1 MNRAVVLATMIVA
14 GASAGSLACSNAF
27 AQGPDENDEGF
38 YLGGG
43 VGQFNLKLDD
53 IDQTDEAIERLDD
66 SDTAWKAFAGWR
78 MNPYFSLELAYVDF
92 GDHRERTTTASGS
105 GGDFSASISGLEPSI
120 LGTIPLGPV
129 ELFGKVGYLF
139 YDVDAAV
146 DLDNGPGFDS
156 SSSEQDFTY
165 GGGVGMTF
173 FERLNARLEY
183 QRIDSSVIKDSDA
196 FWFSGAW
203 RF

>member
-1 MNRAVVLATMIVA
+1 MKRSVVLAMVVA
-14 GASAGSLACSNAF
+14 GACAGSLACSSAF
-27 AQGPDENDEGF
+27 AQGPENESGF

-53 IDQTDEAIERLDD
+53 VDQTDEAIERLDD
-66 SDTAWKAFAGWR
+66 SDTAWKAFVGWR
-78 MNPYFSLELAYVDF
+78 LNPMFALEVAYVDF
-92 GDHRERTTTASGS
+92 GGPSDRFETSGS
-105 GGDFSASISGLEPSI
+105 NGDFRADISGFEPSI
-120 LGTIPLGPV
+120 IGTIPLGPV
-129 ELFGKVGYLF
+129 ELFGKIGYLF
-139 YDVDAAV
+139 YDVDASV

-156 SSSEQDFTY
+156 SSSESDLTY

-173 FERLNARLEY
+173 FEHLNARLEY
-183 QRIDSSVIKDSDA
+183 QRIDSDRIDDADA

>member
-1 MNRAVVLATMIVA
+1 MNRAVVWTMVVA
-14 GASAGSLACSNAF
+14 GAAAGSLACSSSAV
-27 AQGPDENDEGF
+27 AQENDEGF
-38 YLGGG
+38 YIGGG

-53 IDQTDEAIERLDD
+53 IDQTDEAIETLDD
-66 SDTAWKAFAGWR
+66 SDTSWKAFAGWR

-92 GDHRERTTTASGS
+92 GTPSQRATTASGS
-105 GGDFSASISGLEPSI
+105 GGDFRASISGFEPSI

-139 YDVDAAV
+139 YDVDASV
-146 DLDNGPGFDS
+146 DLDNGPDFDS
-156 SSSEQDFTY
+156 SSSESDFTY
-165 GGGVGMTF
+165 GAGIGMTF

-183 QRIDSSVIKDSDA
+183 QRIESDVVDDADA

>member
-1 MNRAVVLATMIVA
+1 MNRAVVLAMVVA
-14 GASAGSLACSNAF
+14 GASSSLACSSVF

-53 IDQTDEAIERLDD
+53 VDQTDEAIQSLDD

-92 GDHRERTTTASGS
+92 GNPSDSATTASGS
-105 GGDFSASISGLEPSI
+105 SGDFSASISGVEPSI

-139 YDVDAAV
+139 YDVDASV

-173 FERLNARLEY
+173 FGRLNARLEY
-183 QRIDSSVIKDSDA
+183 QRIESDVVDDADA

>member
-1 MNRAVVLATMIVA
+1 MNRAFVFAMVVA
-14 GASAGSLACSNAF
+14 GASAGSLACSSAF

-53 IDQTDEAIERLDD
+53 VNQTDEAIQRLDD
-66 SDTAWKAFAGWR
+66 SDTSWKAFAGWR

-92 GDHRERTTTASGS
+92 GSPSQRTTTASGS
-105 GGDFSASISGLEPSI
+105 GGDFSASISGFEPSI

-139 YDVDAAV
+139 YDVDASV

-156 SSSEQDFTY
+156 SSSESDFTY

-173 FERLNARLEY
+173 FQRLNARLEY
-183 QRIDSSVIKDSDA
+183 QRIDSDVIKDSDA

>member
-1 MNRAVVLATMIVA
+1 MKRSVVLAMAVA
-14 GASAGSLACSNAF
+14 GACAGSLACSSAF
-27 AQGPDENDEGF
+27 AQGPENESGF

-43 VGQFNLKLDD
+43 VGQFNLKLDSV
-53 IDQTDEAIERLDD
+53 DQTDNAIRRLDD
-66 SDTAWKAFAGWR
+66 SDTAWKAFVGWR
-78 MNPYFSLELAYVDF
+78 MNPIFSLEVAYVDF
-92 GDHRERTTTASGS
+92 GRPSDRFETAGS
-105 GGDFSASISGLEPSI
+105 GGDFTADVSGFEPSI

-139 YDVDAAV
+139 YDVDASV

-156 SSSEQDFTY
+156 SSSESDFTY
-165 GGGVGMTF
+165 GGGVGMTLF
-173 FERLNARLEY
+173 GRLNARLEY
-183 QRIDSSVIKDSDA
+183 QRIDSDVINDADA

>member
-1 MNRAVVLATMIVA
+1 MNRAVVLAMMAVGA
-14 GASAGSLACSNAF
+14 GAGSLVCGSAL
-27 AQGPDENDEGF
+27 AQSAADNERGF

-53 IDQTDEAIERLDD
+53 VDQTDDAIERLDD
-66 SDTAWKAFAGWR
+66 NDTAWKAFVGYRFA
-78 MNPYFSLELAYVDF
+78 PFFAIEAAYVDF
-92 GDHRERTTTASGS
+92 GRPSDRFETSGS
-105 GGDFSASISGLEPSI
+105 GGDFSADISGFEPSI
-120 LGTIPLGPV
+120 IGTIPLGPI

-139 YDVDAAV
+139 YDVDASV

-173 FERLNARLEY
+173 FGHLNARLEY
-183 QRIDSSVIKDSDA
+183 QRIDSSVIDDADA
-196 FWFSGAW
+196 FWFTGQW

>member
-1 MNRAVVLATMIVA
+1 MNRAVVFAIAVA
-14 GASAGSLACSNAF
+14 GASASCLACSSAF
-27 AQGPDENDEGF
+27 AQSADENASGF

-53 IDQTDEAIERLDD
+53 VDQTDEAIESLDD

-78 MNPYFSLELAYVDF
+78 MNPYFSLEVAYVDF
-92 GDHRERTTTASGS
+92 GNPSDRATTASGS
-105 GGDFSASISGLEPSI
+105 GGDFSASISGFEPSI
-120 LGTIPLGPV
+120 IGTIPLGPV
-129 ELFGKVGYLF
+129 ELFGKIGYLF
-139 YDVDAAV
+139 YDVDASV

-156 SSSEQDFTY
+156 SSSEEDLTY

-173 FERLNARLEY
+173 FQHLNARLEY
-183 QRIDSSVIKDSDA
+183 QRIDSSAVDDADA